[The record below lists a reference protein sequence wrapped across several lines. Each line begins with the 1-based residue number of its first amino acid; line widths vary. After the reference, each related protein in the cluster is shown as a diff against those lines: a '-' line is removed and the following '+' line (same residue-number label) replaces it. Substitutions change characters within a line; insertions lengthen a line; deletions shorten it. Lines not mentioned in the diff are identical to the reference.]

1 MISESSSALA
11 VYVRGNV
18 KVIVWSL
25 LVFGAVVLAAPS
37 RAVAED
43 AREVE
48 GRAAFSKGDYARAL
62 DIFARLYAENGD
74 PVYLRNIGR
83 CHQKLRQPDEA
94 IDAFRNYLRRGRK
107 LKPAEKKEVE
117 GFIAEMQ
124 ALKATMKEEAAAA
137 ERAAE
142 KDRARAEAKSTEA
155 KARTSESEAK
165 SRSGAAPPPAEPPKE
180 TSESQPPIAQIPR
193 AKVPADDGSGAPGE
207 PARAGSWHPAAAW
220 VGLGLTLVA
229 GGVGAYGAIHNH
241 TLVSDFD
248 QTCAIDPMT
257 KDSYSRDT
265 TRRSDASCVSLHGD
279 YKAATTL
286 AIVSFAGAA
295 VLAGATLV
303 VWLTA
308 PSSNESQVSMWSC
321 APSVTA
327 GRGAAM
333 GCSLRF

>member
-1 MISESSSALA
+1 MKLILS
-11 VYVRGNV
+11 
-18 KVIVWSL
+18 SL
-25 LVFGAVVLAAPS
+25 LVFAVVVLATPS
-37 RAVAED
+37 RAIAED

-48 GRAAFSKGDYARAL
+48 GRAAFSKGDYTRAL

-74 PVYLRNIGR
+74 PIYLRNIGR
-83 CHQKLRQPDEA
+83 CHQKLRHADPA
-94 IDAFRNYLRRGRK
+94 IDAFRDYLRRGHK

-124 ALKATMKEEAAAA
+124 ALKLTMKEEEAAAA

-142 KDRARAEAKSTEA
+142 KDRARAEARTEP
-155 KARTSESEAK
+155 KTEPQTPESEAR
-165 SRSGAAPPPAEPPKE
+165 SRSRAAEPARESPM
-180 TSESQPPIAQIPR
+180 SQPPIARIPR
-193 AKVPADDGSGAPGE
+193 AKLPPSDDGSGTPPE
-207 PARAGSWHPAAAW
+207 PARTGTWHPTAAW
-220 VGLGLTLVA
+220 IGLGLTLVA
-229 GGVGAYGAIHNH
+229 GGVGAYGVMHNH
-241 TLVSDFD
+241 SLVSDFD
-248 QTCAIDPMT
+248 QTCAIDPAT
-257 KDSYSRDT
+257 KEPYSRDPAT
-265 TRRSDASCVSLHGD
+265 RSDPSCATLHSD

-321 APSVTA
+321 APSMTA